1 MITVLI
7 HIESRFPADRSKI
20 RDFVQNYLSQ
30 KLTGEVEVGVS
41 IVGDRKMKQ
50 LNSQYREIDETT
62 DVLSFS
68 LDDPKVSSKNAVQ
81 SGFSP
86 DKSAPD
92 QVLRLGDVIV
102 SYPQA
107 VLEAADE
114 NKLVDEQGEFLIAHG
129 LNHLMGIHHE

>member
-1 MITVLI
+1 M
-7 HIESRFPADRSKI
+7 
-20 RDFVQNYLSQ
+20 
-30 KLTGEVEVGVS
+30 GVS

-50 LNSQYREIDETT
+50 LNSHYRKLDETT

-68 LDDPKVSSKNAVQ
+68 LDDPQTSSKGAVQ

-107 VLEAADE
+107 VMEAAE
-114 NKLVDEQGEFLIAHG
+114 NNKLVDEQIQALIAHG
-129 LNHLMGIHHE
+129 LDHLMGIHHE